1 MTPPCGHA
9 LSLSFVYVVRMS
21 RPAQIFAFSGPNYE
35 PGKPT
40 AYALLRHAFGLTSPA
55 GRLRVCYVP
64 TAVGDSQRHIDHYNS
79 VFMVQPEVD
88 YSVLKLFPQPSLADA
103 RGHLLEQDVIFVEG
117 GSVLN
122 LMAVWRAHGL
132 REIFREC
139 WESGVVLTGG
149 SAGSIC
155 WHQGGTT
162 DSFSDDLDPF
172 TDGIGLLPYS
182 NGVHDDFP
190 DQPRREKYRQMVADG
205 TFAPGYAS
213 EDGVGLHYV
222 GTEMVEAISIRDGKK
237 AWYVEPDR
245 SGGAIATPIEPR
257 RI

>member
-1 MTPPCGHA
+1 MA
-9 LSLSFVYVVRMS
+9 
-21 RPAQIFAFSGPNYE
+21 RPAQIFAFSGPDYE

-40 AYALLRHAFGLTSPA
+40 AYALLRHALGLASPA
-55 GRLRVCYVP
+55 GRLRLCYVP

-88 YSVLKLFPQPSLADA
+88 FSVLKLFPQPTFADV
-103 RGHLLEQDVIFVEG
+103 RGHLLAQDVIFVEG

-122 LMAVWRAHGL
+122 LMVVWRAHGL
-132 REIFREC
+132 PDIFREC

-162 DSFSDDLDPF
+162 DSVSDDLDPF

-182 NGVHDDFP
+182 NGVHDDSP
-190 DQPRREKYRQMVADG
+190 EQPRRQTYRRMVADG
-205 TFAPGYAS
+205 TLGPGYAS

-222 GTEMVEAISIRDGKK
+222 GTEMVAAISIRDGKR
-237 AWYVEPDR
+237 AWYVAPDGH
-245 SGGAIATPIEPR
+245 GGWTESVIEPR

>member
-1 MTPPCGHA
+1 MA
-9 LSLSFVYVVRMS
+9 RL
-21 RPAQIFAFSGPNYE
+21 AQIFAYSGPDYE

-40 AYALLRHAFGLTSPA
+40 AYGLLRYALGLASPT
-55 GRLRVCYVP
+55 GRLRLCYLP
-64 TAVGDSQRHIDHYNS
+64 TAVGDSQRHVDHYNS

-88 YSVLKLFPQPSLADA
+88 FSVLKLFPQPSFPDV
-103 RGHLLEQDVIFVEG
+103 RGHLLGQDVIFVEG
-117 GSVLN
+117 GSVVN

-132 REIFREC
+132 REILREC
-139 WESGVVLTGG
+139 WASGVVLTGG

-182 NGVHDDFP
+182 NGVHDDFNG
-190 DQPRREKYRQMVADG
+190 QPRRETYRRMVADG
-205 TFAPGYAS
+205 TLGPGYATD
-213 EDGVGLHYV
+213 DGVGLHYV

-237 AWYVEPDR
+237 AWYVTPDGD
-245 SGGAIATPIEPR
+245 GGSTTSAIEPR
-257 RI
+257 QI

>member
-1 MTPPCGHA
+1 MPP
-9 LSLSFVYVVRMS
+9 FVYVDRMS
-21 RPAQIFAFSGPNYE
+21 RSAQIFAFSGPDYE

-40 AYALLRHAFGLTSPA
+40 AYALLRHALGLASPS
-55 GRLRVCYVP
+55 GRLRLCYVP

-88 YSVLKLFPQPSLADA
+88 FSVLKLFPQPTFADV
-103 RGHLLEQDVIFVEG
+103 RGHLLAQDVIFVEG

-155 WHQGGTT
+155 WHQGGPT

-172 TDGIGLLPYS
+172 TDGLGLLPYS
-182 NGVHDDFP
+182 NGVHDDLQ
-190 DQPRREKYRQMVADG
+190 DQPRREKYRRMIADG
-205 TFAPGYAS
+205 TFGPGYAS

-237 AWYVEPDR
+237 AWYVASDGC
-245 SGGAIATPIEPR
+245 GGATASAIEPR